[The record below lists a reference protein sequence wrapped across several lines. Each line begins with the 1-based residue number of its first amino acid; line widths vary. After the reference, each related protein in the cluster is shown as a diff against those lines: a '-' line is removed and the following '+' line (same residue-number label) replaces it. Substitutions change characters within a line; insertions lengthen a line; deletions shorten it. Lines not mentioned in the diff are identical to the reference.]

1 MTCHCLP
8 PHSMF
13 NFLLVIILFLSSC
26 SNFQF
31 NEEARSPF
39 VKKFKTIIHPGEV
52 SILSTCSVPPVSW
65 IVNLLIKEVGFYIYI
80 LVDFWPYQTQII
92 FIKVDIDWFLT
103 LSNANNLHKSCLIG
117 IKTNY
122 AILETSKETFL

>member
-39 VKKFKTIIHPGEV
+39 VKKFKTIIYPGEV
-52 SILSTCSVPPVSW
+52 SILSTCSVPPVS
-65 IVNLLIKEVGFYIYI
+65 
-80 LVDFWPYQTQII
+80 
-92 FIKVDIDWFLT
+92 
-103 LSNANNLHKSCLIG
+103 
-117 IKTNY
+117 
-122 AILETSKETFL
+122 